1 MSASS
6 APRVSVIIPTYNRCE
21 LLDQTLL
28 QLTRQAV
35 PAGTFEVVVSDDGSA
50 DATKDIVESYAGRL
64 AISYT
69 YQEDLGNRVALA
81 RNAGARLAS
90 GEIFVFL
97 DTGALAGTDFI
108 ARHAEAHAGPDARA
122 VAGYAYAYNP
132 KGTMPGLT
140 DALASATPQEVVA
153 RLGGRDDMR
162 DVRHDA
168 LAERGFDLGRCAIPW
183 MHFWTMNCS
192 IRADDFWAVG
202 GFAEDFHGWGL
213 EDMEFA
219 FRVYRHGI
227 RFHFSQQAWVVHA
240 PHERDWPEQ
249 LKELGVNVARFL
261 GKHPEPVAEIGWAL
275 ITRYQMVWPW
285 EQEYVALGQAAGQ
298 ARADV
303 ADEIAMALAGCDEGE
318 RIAIFGA
325 GARLPDGAAPAYL
338 IDYDRELLGPALRA
352 TGEPDGGSVGAPA
365 AGHHAIG
372 LRTPLEDQCVGTVII
387 TSRLAPLWER
397 WGKDILAEA
406 QRVGRTV
413 RVIAPPIAE
422 VPA

>member
-6 APRVSVIIPTYNRCE
+6 APRASVIIPTYNRCQ

-35 PAGTFEVVVSDDGSA
+35 PAGTFEVVVSDDGSH
-50 DATKDIVESYAGRL
+50 DATKDVVGSYADRL

-90 GEIFVFL
+90 GAILIFL
-97 DTGALAGTDFI
+97 DTGALAGPDFVATHI
-108 ARHAEAHAGPDARA
+108 EAHGSPDARA

-132 KGTMPGLT
+132 KGAMPGLT
-140 DALASATPQEVVA
+140 EALASATPQDVVA
-153 RLGGRDDMR
+153 RLSGHDGMR

-168 LAERGFDLGRCAIPW
+168 LAERGFDLNRCALPW

-192 IRADDFWAVG
+192 IRTDDFWAVD

-219 FRVYRHGI
+219 FRAHRHGI
-227 RFHFSQQAWVVHA
+227 PFQFSQQAWVVHA
-240 PHERDWPEQ
+240 PHERDWPEELKQ
-249 LKELGVNVARFL
+249 LSVNVARFL
-261 GKHPEPVAEIGWAL
+261 RKHPEPVAEIGWAL
-275 ITRYQMVWPW
+275 ITRYQLVWPW
-285 EQEYVALGQAAGQ
+285 EQEYVALRQAAGQ
-298 ARADV
+298 APADV
-303 ADEIAMALAGCDEGE
+303 ADEIAMALAGCDAGE
-318 RIAIFGA
+318 PIAIFGA

-338 IDYDRELLGPALRA
+338 VDYDRDLLGHILRA
-352 TGEPDGGSVGAPA
+352 TAGPA
-365 AGHHAIG
+365 VGHHAIG
-372 LRTPLEDQCVGTVII
+372 LRTPLDDQCAGTVVI
-387 TSRLAPLWER
+387 TSRLAPLWKR
-397 WGKDILAEA
+397 WGTDILAEA

-413 RVIAPPIAE
+413 RIPE
-422 VPA
+422 VLQ